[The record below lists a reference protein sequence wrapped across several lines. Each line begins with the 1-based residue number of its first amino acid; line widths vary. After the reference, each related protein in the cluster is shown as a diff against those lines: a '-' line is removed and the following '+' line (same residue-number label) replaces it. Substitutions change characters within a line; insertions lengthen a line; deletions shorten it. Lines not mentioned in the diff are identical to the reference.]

1 MIYRSEIDGL
11 RAIAVLPVILFHA
24 GFSLF
29 SGGFIGVDIFFV
41 ISGYLI
47 TSIIINDLEKEKF
60 SLLNFYERRSR
71 RILPALFLIC
81 LISIPFAWFWM
92 SQPQIIDFSQSL
104 IAVGFFVSNFL
115 FWRESGYFDTSVDEK
130 PLLHTWSLAVEEQY
144 YIVFPI
150 LLILLWGFGRKKTFW
165 VICILA
171 AVSLIISEWGSRAFE
186 IANFYLAPS
195 RAWELFSGSLAAFFL
210 NKKGNQK
217 NNYFSLSGLVAII
230 FSIFYFDQNTPF
242 PSIYTLIPVIGTL
255 LIIIY
260 GSEKSIVAYIL
271 SSRILVGI
279 GLISYS
285 LYLWHQPL
293 FAFARIKLDKEP
305 SILIM
310 LCLIFI
316 NICLAYLSWKYV
328 ERPFRMKGGIFSQK
342 KFFIL
347 CLSTLAL
354 IISVGVIGSKTSLYH
369 KITLNSFEK
378 NQAIDFKKM
387 LQATKKDLS
396 LEMSS
401 TECHIWVKNTSDLNF
416 TQFSNCQKKFGKA
429 LIVLGD
435 SHAMNFYN
443 ILSYTGSYKFII
455 AIADGGC
462 RPYMGFNKKECHYL
476 NFEKF
481 LQKYNKSIGLISFHQ
496 SGSYFIADQN
506 GFVDSDL
513 AFEEGFGG
521 FDSKGIQF
529 VKEYLEHLSKDYN
542 ITTIWIGPFLEYRR
556 EPENFLSDEK
566 NRSVNLNS
574 INLFKALNPYIHNI
588 VNSSKII
595 KFFPFDRFF
604 WQPENAIVDDCFIF
618 RDKDHYSRCGEKLI
632 GSKSL
637 GIKYFEGAL
646 LKYKISSIYLDIDKY
661 YNPR

>member
-24 GFSLF
+24 GFSKF

-60 SLLNFYERRSR
+60 SLLSFYERRSR
-71 RILPALFLIC
+71 RILPALFLIS
-81 LISIPFAWFWM
+81 LISIPFAWLWM

-130 PLLHTWSLAVEEQY
+130 PLLHTWSLAVEEQF
-144 YIVFPI
+144 YIIFPI
-150 LLILLWGFGRKKTFW
+150 LLILLWGYGRNKSIWIIF
-165 VICILA
+165 VLA
-171 AVSLIISEWGSRAFE
+171 TVSLIMSEWGSRTFE
-186 IANFYLAPS
+186 VANFYLAPS
-195 RAWELFSGSLAAFFL
+195 RVWELFSGSLAAFFL
-210 NKKGNQK
+210 NKRGNQK
-217 NNYFSLSGLVAII
+217 NNFLSFLGLVAII
-230 FSIFYFDQNTPF
+230 FSVFYFDESTPF

-255 LIIIY
+255 LVIIY
-260 GSEKSIVAYIL
+260 GCEKSIIGYLL
-271 SSRILVGI
+271 SNRILVGI

-293 FAFARIKLDKEP
+293 FAFARIKLDEEP
-305 SILIM
+305 STLTM

-316 NICLAYLSWKYV
+316 NICLAYISWKYV
-328 ERPFRMKGGIFSQK
+328 ERPFRTKGGVFSQK
-342 KFFIL
+342 NFFI
-347 CLSTLAL
+347 CCFSTLAL
-354 IISVGVIGSKTSLYH
+354 IVLLGLIGFKTNLYQ
-369 KITLNSFEK
+369 KITLNSYEK
-378 NQAIDFKKM
+378 NQALDYKKM
-387 LQATKKDLS
+387 LKATKKDLS

-401 TECHIWVKNTSDLNF
+401 TECHIWIKNTSNLNIN
-416 TQFSNCQKKFGKA
+416 QFSNCYKKFGKA

-443 ILSYTGSYKFII
+443 ILSYTDSYDFIL

-462 RPYMGFNKKECHYL
+462 RPYMGFNNEKCHYL

-481 LQKYNKSIGLISFHQ
+481 LQKYNKYISLISFHQ

-513 AFEEGFGG
+513 AFAGGFGG
-521 FDSKGIQF
+521 FDAKGIEF
-529 VKEYLEHLSKDYN
+529 VKEYLEHLVKDYN

-556 EPENFLSDEK
+556 EPENFLSNEI
-566 NRSVNLNS
+566 NRKVNLNS
-574 INLFKALNPYIHNI
+574 INLFKALDIYIAKV
-588 VNSSKII
+588 VNNSKII

-604 WQPENAIVDDCFIF
+604 WQPENVIVDNCFIF
-618 RDKDHYSRCGEKLI
+618 RDKDHYSMCGEKLI
-632 GSKSL
+632 GSKSY
-637 GIKYFEGAL
+637 GIKPFEGGL
-646 LKYKISSIYLDIDKY
+646 FKFKTPSIYLDIDKY
-661 YNPR
+661 YNPK